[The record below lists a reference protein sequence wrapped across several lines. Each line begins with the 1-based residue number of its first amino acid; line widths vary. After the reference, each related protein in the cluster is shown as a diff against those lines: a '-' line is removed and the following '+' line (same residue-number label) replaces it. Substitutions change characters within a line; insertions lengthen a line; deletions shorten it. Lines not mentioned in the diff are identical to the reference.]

1 MRGFSEAERGHD
13 QQGPDGLRCK
23 LAPFNSKPGCILS
36 DHLAFNS
43 RRRSLSVEH
52 GCELD
57 LHIRKQTDRQRGHH
71 KRAADADVADA
82 SASYYPATGPEVNRP
97 ADLVPIS
104 PTVFHDASMRG
115 ELEFNQRT
123 RAAFVLSR
131 VCLECCCATA
141 TNAMPERFQSCLTQ
155 RGQLRTDPRT
165 NLKLS
170 RICALKNSPLLK
182 LSCSAANVSGG
193 TSS

>member
-13 QQGPDGLRCK
+13 HQGPDGLRCK
-23 LAPFNSKPGCILS
+23 LAPLNSKSSRILS
-36 DHLAFNS
+36 DHLALNG

-52 GCELD
+52 GRELD
-57 LHIRKQTDRQRGHH
+57 LHMRKQTDRQRGHH

-104 PTVFHDASMRG
+104 PTVFHAASMPG

-123 RAAFVLSR
+123 AAAFVLSR
-131 VCLECCCATA
+131 VCRGMLLCDSDKCHARKGSVVSHSKGSVATV
-141 TNAMPERFQSCLTQ
+141 
-155 RGQLRTDPRT
+155 PRT
-165 NLKLS
+165 KLKLS
-170 RICALKNSPLLK
+170 RICALKNSPLLVIRRD
-182 LSCSAANVSGG
+182 LDSTG
-193 TSS
+193 TSR